1 MNSQLREQER
11 ISSLI
16 DNEADDCIKGYLQN
30 DVISTKVAASAYG
43 GAGLMIGQPI
53 STTISN
59 SIDSPINKVTTVEV
73 LPRNYIMQLDS
84 IQESIQE
91 LYDNLSV
98 HDIHHRLHEIES
110 MIDKLRNT
118 DFKLDQSESIHVNT
132 PVYAPTPNDLVINKE
147 LCFGGTKSQG
157 TLTFKNA
164 EVMSIHVDNTDQIF
178 HQMSV
183 DPLIVERVP
192 SQEVHIELRCSNIE
206 ETSN

>member
-1 MNSQLREQER
+1 MNQQLKEQEQ
-11 ISSLI
+11 ISLVI
-16 DNEADDCIKGYLQN
+16 DN
-30 DVISTKVAASAYG
+30 G
-43 GAGLMIGQPI
+43 GSDLMIGQPI

-59 SIDSPINKVTTVEV
+59 SIDSPINKVTTIEV

-98 HDIHHRLHEIES
+98 HDIHHKLHEIES

-147 LCFGGTKSQG
+147 LCYGGIKSQG
-157 TLTFKNA
+157 TITFKDA
-164 EVMSIHVDNTDQIF
+164 EIMSMHVSNTDPLFIF
-178 HQMSV
+178 DQMSV
-183 DPLIVERVP
+183 DPLSVKRAP
-192 SQEVHIELRCSNIE
+192 YQEVHLELRCSDIE